1 MGALFAE
8 KLKFRDGAR
17 EAPVPE
23 GIRGSGRRPEAQAG
37 DRDSGRDP
45 ERQGWSRPNG
55 EERLAVDEAPAGSLP
70 RQRQGGKPVG
80 FHGNEIPGGE
90 EAPPLPPQAPE
101 NFSPRG
107 ALSRARVL
115 VP

>member
-1 MGALFAE
+1 MGRERPRFPKASE
-8 KLKFRDGAR
+8 AR
-17 EAPVPE
+17 GE
-23 GIRGSGRRPEAQAG
+23 GRRLRLGIGTQG
-37 DRDSGRDP
+37 GDP

-70 RQRQGGKPVG
+70 RQCQGGKPVG
-80 FHGNEIPGGE
+80 FHRNEIPGGE